1 MAKVSERGHVMG
13 MRSGERRGK
22 VTAAGLSKW
31 YSRPRQS
38 PVHVLHD
45 CSFEIE
51 PGRLTVLMGGSGCG
65 KSTLAGMLAGYVKP
79 DAGMLRIDSRPI
91 EGAGPDRIMVF
102 QETALWPWMTVLE
115 NVVFGPRASSSVAHA
130 EALAKGLSL
139 LTKFGLSDFK
149 DKYPGQ
155 LSGGMKRRVEL
166 AQALINNPDLMILD
180 EPFRGLDV
188 MTRELMQEYYL
199 KLFEETRLTTLFI
212 TSDLEEA
219 IFLGDRVLVM
229 SGSPAK
235 IVKAVEIDLPY
246 PRTFDVLISE
256 RYLAIKADL
265 LHVLHASAARET
277 TRPNELRAPRARS
290 STTKEE
296 EL

>member
-1 MAKVSERGHVMG
+1 MGKVSEHGPVAGARTGG
-13 MRSGERRGK
+13 RRGK
-22 VTAAGLSKW
+22 VTAAGLCKW
-31 YSRPRQS
+31 YSRPRQP
-38 PVHVLHD
+38 PVHVLQD

-65 KSTLAGMLAGYVKP
+65 KSTLACMLAGHLRP
-79 DAGMLRIDSRPI
+79 DAGTLRIDSRPI
-91 EGAGPDRIMVF
+91 DGAGPDRIMVF
-102 QETALWPWMTVLE
+102 QETALWPWMTVLD
-115 NVVFGPRASSSVAHA
+115 NVVFGPRASSSLPHA
-130 EALAKGLSL
+130 EASAKGLSL
-139 LTKFGLSDFK
+139 LTRFGLLDFK

-229 SGSPAK
+229 SGSPAT
-235 IVKAVEIDLPY
+235 IVKAVAVDLPY
-246 PRTFDVLISE
+246 PRTFEVLISE

-265 LHVLHASAARET
+265 MQALYGQRGAGEDALE
-277 TRPNELRAPRARS
+277 
-290 STTKEE
+290 
-296 EL
+296 